1 MAVRFEKQD
10 SIGHVVLDRPPANS
24 YDKSFMDELGAAI
37 EDARRDDAVKA
48 ILLRSANEKF
58 FSAGADVSVFAKSG
72 LDEQNAFV
80 VCANEAMGKFESTAK
95 VVAAAING
103 HCLGGGL
110 EMALCCD
117 FRIAAE
123 GSYRIGLPE
132 VTLGL
137 LPGTGGTQRLP
148 RLIGRQKALDF
159 MLRGTTM
166 PPQDALAAGIVD
178 EVVAAAELLDRA
190 TERARAYA
198 TGPTSDIAFDQL
210 IGAGCVARVS
220 AAWIGNVSAG
230 LAHAYRRA
238 MEEGVPRRIEVRD
251 HSNFT
256 IAQALLAGALGAPY
270 LPTKTLLGSDIA

>member
-10 SIGHVVLDRPPANS
+10 SIGHIVLDRPPANS
-24 YDKSFMDELGAAI
+24 YDKAFMEELDAAI
-37 EDARRDDAVKA
+37 EAARRDDAVKA
-48 ILLRSANEKF
+48 IVLRSANEKF

-80 VCANEAMGKFESTAK
+80 VCANEAMAKFESTPK
-95 VVAAAING
+95 VVVAAING

-117 FRIAAE
+117 FRIAGE

-132 VTLGL
+132 VSLGL

-166 PPQDALAAGIVD
+166 LPREALAAGIVD
-178 EVVAAAELLDRA
+178 EVVPAAELVNKAL
-190 TERARAYA
+190 ERANVYA
-198 TGPTSDIAFDQL
+198 TGPTFAIGRIKRATVQGLGMELDEGLKLERQL
-210 IGAGCVARVS
+210 LIELFKSEDAK
-220 AAWIGNVSAG
+220 
-230 LAHAYRRA
+230 
-238 MEEGVPRRIEVRD
+238 EGVTAFVEKRKP
-251 HSNFT
+251 NYK
-256 IAQALLAGALGAPY
+256 G
-270 LPTKTLLGSDIA
+270 K

>member
-24 YDKSFMDELGAAI
+24 YDKSFMDELDAAI
-37 EDARRDDAVKA
+37 EEARRDDAVKA

-80 VCANEAMGKFESTAK
+80 VCANEAMAKFESTPK
-95 VVAAAING
+95 VVVAAIGG

-123 GSYRIGLPE
+123 GSYRVGLPE

-148 RLIGRQKALDF
+148 RLIGRQKALDL
-159 MLRGTTM
+159 MLTGLTLV
-166 PPQDALAAGIVD
+166 PQEALAAGIVD
-178 EVVAAAELLDRA
+178 AVVPTGELLDRSLA
-190 TERARAYA
+190 LLKPYV
-198 TGPTSDIAFDQL
+198 TGPTFAIGRIKKAAVLGLGMPLDEGLKLERQL
-210 IGAGCVARVS
+210 LIELFKSEDAK
-220 AAWIGNVSAG
+220 
-230 LAHAYRRA
+230 
-238 MEEGVPRRIEVRD
+238 EGVTAFVEKRK
-251 HSNFT
+251 
-256 IAQALLAGALGAPY
+256 
-270 LPTKTLLGSDIA
+270 PTYKGR

>member
-1 MAVRFEKQD
+1 MAVRLEKKD
-10 SIGHVVLDRPPANS
+10 FIGHIVLDRPPANS
-24 YDKSFMDELGAAI
+24 YDKSFMEELDAVIDEAA
-37 EDARRDDAVKA
+37 RDDTVKA

-72 LDEQNAFV
+72 LDEQTAFV
-80 VCANEAMGKFESTAK
+80 ARANEAMGKFESTPK
-95 VVAAAING
+95 VVVAAING

-166 PPQDALAAGIVD
+166 PPQEALAAGIVD
-178 EVVAAAELLDRA
+178 EVVPAADLLEKAVDRV
-190 TERARAYA
+190 RAYA
-198 TGPTSDIAFDQL
+198 AGPTFAIGRIKKAAVQGFGMRLDEGLKLERQL
-210 IGAGCVARVS
+210 LIELFKSEDAK
-220 AAWIGNVSAG
+220 
-230 LAHAYRRA
+230 
-238 MEEGVPRRIEVRD
+238 EGVTAFVEKRKPNYKGR
-251 HSNFT
+251 
-256 IAQALLAGALGAPY
+256 
-270 LPTKTLLGSDIA
+270 

>member
-10 SIGHVVLDRPPANS
+10 SIGHIVLDRPPANS
-24 YDKSFMDELGAAI
+24 YDKTFMEELEAAI
-37 EDARRDDAVKA
+37 DEAARDDAVKA
-48 ILLRSANEKF
+48 ILLRSAGEKF
-58 FSAGADVSVFAKSG
+58 FSAGADVSVFARSG

-80 VCANEAMGKFESTAK
+80 VCANEAMGKFESTPK
-95 VVAAAING
+95 VVVAAING

-159 MLRGTTM
+159 MLRGTAM
-166 PPQDALAAGIVD
+166 GPQDALAAGIVD
-178 EVVAAAELLDRA
+178 EVVPAAQLLDKA
-190 TERARAYA
+190 LERLRAYG
-198 TGPTSDIAFDQL
+198 TGPTLAIGRIKKAAVQGFGMTLDEGLKLERELLIELFKSDDAK
-210 IGAGCVARVS
+210 
-220 AAWIGNVSAG
+220 
-230 LAHAYRRA
+230 
-238 MEEGVPRRIEVRD
+238 EGVTAFVEKRKP
-251 HSNFT
+251 NYK
-256 IAQALLAGALGAPY
+256 G
-270 LPTKTLLGSDIA
+270 K